1 MKTFARCLLLLI
13 FTDSAQA
20 AVPGFGL
27 QVDEKRYIISS
38 GAGLEFSVL
47 RDSGSIPSLKFNGIE
62 LNGPKTSGIAS
73 GLGPTG
79 TLTKA
84 VADDRMI
91 IVTVSTDATNPVATN
106 LMHYYIVRKGENTLH
121 MATHAEKEP
130 NVGELRW
137 ITRMKSSLFP
147 NAPKGSDLRG
157 TTGYIESQDIFGM
170 PDKTTRSKYYGNER
184 AMDLHIRGLTGQ
196 GVGVFMHYGS
206 RESSAGGPFF
216 RDIQNQ
222 VGENHAEVYNY
233 MNSGHAQ
240 TEPLRLGVLQG
251 PYALMFTDGSTPE
264 IPDMSFIASLGL
276 KGYVGEDQR
285 GSVKLEGIQG
295 RDAKHNYTLVFA
307 SPTAQYWA
315 KAAEVTTCSGM
326 KPGDYTMSLHKGE
339 LSVHTAAVTVKA
351 GETTTLPAITLTA
364 DPSQTPAHWRI
375 GDWDGTPLE
384 FRNGSNI
391 PLMHP
396 SDVRQPSWKCGD
408 FTLGSSVLAD
418 FPACQWTRVN
428 NGQVVRFT
436 LTKEQI
442 TACELRIG
450 ITASIAG
457 GRPRVLLN
465 QWESK
470 LLQGVRQPDSR
481 TFTIGTYRGRNV
493 TYTFKVPA
501 KAFVA
506 GPNVLTINVVSGQG
520 GEGFLSP
527 GYTIDCID
535 LCPAK

>member
-1 MKTFARCLLLLI
+1 MKSFVLPLLLL
-13 FTDSAQA
+13 TLTTLAQA

-27 QVDEKRYIISS
+27 QVDEKRYVISS

-84 VADDRMI
+84 VADGQTI
-91 IVTVSTDATNPVATN
+91 IVTVSTDATNPVVPNFT
-106 LMHYYIVRKGENTLH
+106 HYYIVRKDQNILH

-147 NAPKGSDLRG
+147 NVPKGSDLRG

-184 AMDLHIRGLTGQ
+184 AIDLHIRGLTGE

-251 PYALMFTDGSTPE
+251 PYALIFTNGSTPE
-264 IPDMSFIASLGL
+264 VPDMSFIASLGL
-276 KGYVGEDQR
+276 KGYVGADQR
-285 GSVKLEGIQG
+285 GSVKLAGIQA
-295 RDAKHNYTLVFA
+295 RDAKHDYTLAFA

-315 KAAEVTTCSGM
+315 KAADVTTCPDM
-326 KPGDYTMSLHKGE
+326 KPGDYTLSLYKGE
-339 LSVHTAAVTVKA
+339 LPVHTAAVTVKA
-351 GETTTLPAITLTA
+351 GETTTLPAITITA
-364 DPSQTPAHWRI
+364 DPSQTPALWRI

-396 SDVRQPSWKCGD
+396 SDVRQPPWKCGD
-408 FTLGSSVLAD
+408 FTPGSSALAD
-418 FPACQWTRVN
+418 FPACQWTRIN

-436 LTKEQI
+436 LSKEQI

-457 GRPRVLLN
+457 GRPRVMLN

-493 TYTFKVPA
+493 TYSFKVPA

-535 LCPAK
+535 LCPAP